1 MSSARE
7 LLQKHWGWSDFRPG
21 QKEAIDASISGKNT
35 LVVLPTGG
43 GKSLCFQLTT
53 MMQDGICVVV
63 SPLVALMIDQVSA
76 LKSKNIRAM
85 SIHGSMNENEL
96 VEALD
101 QCAFGNIKLLYLS
114 PERLRNPIVC
124 ERLKTLPI
132 SLLAIDEAHCIS
144 QWGHDFRPAYQQIAQ
159 FHSIINKPPVMAL
172 TATATEK
179 VKTDIISSLQLEDTQ
194 LIQTSFFRPNLS
206 YQVIHTENKLGTI
219 QSMLKNSS
227 GNTILYL
234 RTRGHCETLVKQL
247 RMEGIRARYFH
258 GGSSNKSELI
268 EDWQSGR
275 EPIMVATSAFGMG
288 IDQANVRQ
296 VIHAALPESIESY
309 YQEAGRAGRDEQ
321 PAKATIVTSTK
332 DMGVVSSQ
340 FINSFP
346 SSDLIRQV
354 YAKLCAYFQIAYG
367 EIPLEPLDMS
377 FERFIDT
384 YNFPSKK
391 TYKVFQLFDRIGCIR
406 WSNIVV
412 ERFQLQILYKGKE
425 LSNLIRKDSPL
436 STILNILVRLYP
448 NITETAQ
455 SVDGKQLSKRTGIAL
470 DQLKVHFADLEKNG
484 YASISSLNCDTRL
497 FFLEPREDEHILTRA
512 ITHLDQSLKTRKVQ
526 LKAVQDYVENN
537 KQCKQALLLDYF
549 GETGKTACEHCS
561 TCQDAPN
568 PPKLQSS
575 IMTILQKHPS
585 SAKNLSKLLGIE
597 EKTIIA
603 SLMEMLNEERI
614 LQKDLLFYI
623 NK

>member
-7 LLQKHWGWSDFRPG
+7 LLQKHWGWFDFRPG

-247 RMEGIRARYFH
+247 RMEGVRARYFH

-321 PAKATIVTSTK
+321 AAKATIVTSAR
-332 DMGVVSSQ
+332 DMQVVRSQ
-340 FINSFP
+340 FMDSFP
-346 SSDLIRQV
+346 SAELVRQV
-354 YAKLCAYFQIAYG
+354 YTKLCAYFQIAYG
-367 EIPLEPLDMS
+367 EIPQEPLDIS
-377 FERFIDT
+377 FKSFVDT
-384 YNFPSKK
+384 YKFPSKK
-391 TYKVFQLFDRIGCIR
+391 TYEVFRLFDRIGCIR
-406 WSNIVV
+406 WSNLVV
-412 ERFQLQILYKGKE
+412 ERFRIQVLYKGKE
-425 LSNLIRKDSPL
+425 LRNLIRKDSSL

-448 NITETAQ
+448 NITEAAQ
-455 SVDGKQLSKRTGIAL
+455 SVDGSQMSKRTGIGL
-470 DQLKVHFADLEKNG
+470 DQLKVHFTALEKNG
-484 YASISSLNCDTRL
+484 YATISSWNCDTRL

-512 ITHLDQSLKTRKVQ
+512 VKHLNESLETRKLQ
-526 LKAVQDYVENN
+526 LKAVQDYVKND
-537 KQCKQALLLDYF
+537 KACKQALLLDYF
-549 GETGKTACEHCS
+549 GEISNVACGHCS
-561 TCQDAPN
+561 SCQSSPN
-568 PPKLQSS
+568 PAKLQSS
-575 IMTILQKHPS
+575 IMAVLKKQPA
-585 SAKNLSKLLGIE
+585 SAKNLSKLLVTE

-603 SLMEMLNEERI
+603 SLMEMLNEEQI
-614 LQKDLLFYI
+614 LQKEHLFYI

>member
-1 MSSARE
+1 MSSAWE

-21 QKEAIDASISGKNT
+21 QKEVIDASLSGKNT

-43 GKSLCFQLTT
+43 GKSLCFQLTALL
-53 MMQDGICVVV
+53 QDGICVIV

-85 SIHGSMNENEL
+85 SIHGSMGENEL

-101 QCAFGNIKLLYLS
+101 QCAFGNIKHLYLS
-114 PERLRNPIVC
+114 PERLCNPIVC
-124 ERLKTLPI
+124 ERLKNLPI
-132 SLLAIDEAHCIS
+132 SLLAVDEAHCIS
-144 QWGHDFRPAYQQIAQ
+144 QWGHDFRPAYRQIAQ
-159 FHSIINKPPVMAL
+159 FHRIINKPPVMAL
-172 TATATEK
+172 TATATPK
-179 VKTDIISSLQLEDTQ
+179 VKADIIASLQLEDTQ
-194 LIQTSFFRPNLS
+194 VIQTSFFRPNLS
-206 YQVIHTENKLGTI
+206 YHVIHTENKLDAI
-219 QSMLKNSS
+219 QSMFKNSS

-234 RTRGHCETLVKQL
+234 RNRKHCENLVEQL

-258 GGSSNKSELI
+258 GGSSNKTELI

-309 YQEAGRAGRDEQ
+309 FQEAGRAGRDNK
-321 PAKATIVTSTK
+321 PAKATIVTSAR
-332 DMGVVSSQ
+332 DMQVVSSQ
-340 FINSFP
+340 FLDSFP
-346 SSDLIRQV
+346 SADLVRQV

-367 EIPLEPLDMS
+367 ENPLEPLDMS
-377 FERFIDT
+377 FEKFVDT

-391 TYKVFQLFDRIGCIR
+391 TYEVFRLFDRIGCIR
-406 WSNIVV
+406 WSNLVV
-412 ERFQLQILYKGKE
+412 ERFRLQVLYKGKD
-425 LSNLIRKDSPL
+425 LRNLIRKDSPL

-455 SVDGKQLSKRTGIAL
+455 SVDGSQLSKRTGIGL
-470 DQLKVHFADLEKNG
+470 DQLKVHFAALEKNG
-484 YASISSLNCDTRL
+484 YAAISSWNCDTRL

-526 LKAVQDYVENN
+526 LKAVQDYVEND

-549 GETGKTACEHCS
+549 GETRKTACEHCS
-561 TCQDAPN
+561 TCQSTPN
-568 PPKLQSS
+568 PAQLQSS
-575 IMTILQKHPS
+575 IMAILQKQPS
-585 SAKNLSKLLGIE
+585 SAKNLSKLLVTE

-603 SLMEMLNEERI
+603 SLMEMLNEERV

-623 NK
+623 NE

>member
-1 MSSARE
+1 MSSAWE

-21 QKEAIDASISGKNT
+21 QKEAIDASLSGKNT

-43 GKSLCFQLTT
+43 GKSLCFQLTALL
-53 MMQDGICVVV
+53 QDGICVIV

-85 SIHGSMNENEL
+85 SIHGSMGENKL

-132 SLLAIDEAHCIS
+132 SLLAVDEAHCIS
-144 QWGHDFRPAYQQIAQ
+144 QWGHDFRPAYRQIAQ

-172 TATATEK
+172 TATATPK
-179 VKTDIISSLQLEDTQ
+179 VKADIIASLQLEDTQ

-206 YQVIHTENKLGTI
+206 YQVIHTENKFDAI
-219 QSMLKNSS
+219 QSILKNSS

-234 RTRGHCETLVKQL
+234 RTRKHCETLVEQL
-247 RMEGIRARYFH
+247 QMEGIHARYFH
-258 GGSSNKSELI
+258 GGSSNKTELI

-309 YQEAGRAGRDEQ
+309 FQEAGRAGRDNK
-321 PAKATIVTSTK
+321 PAKATIVTSAR
-332 DMGVVSSQ
+332 DMQVVSSQ
-340 FINSFP
+340 FMDSFP
-346 SSDLIRQV
+346 RADLIRQV

-367 EIPLEPLDMS
+367 ETPLEPLDMS
-377 FERFIDT
+377 FKNFVDT

-391 TYKVFQLFDRIGCIR
+391 TYEIFRLFDRIGCIR
-406 WSNIVV
+406 WSNLVV
-412 ERFQLQILYKGKE
+412 ERFRLQVLYKGKE
-425 LSNLIRKDSPL
+425 LRNLIRKDSPL

-448 NITETAQ
+448 NITEAAQ
-455 SVDGKQLSKRTGIAL
+455 SVDGNQLSKRTGLGL
-470 DQLKVHFADLEKNG
+470 DQLKVHFTALEKNG
-484 YASISSLNCDTRL
+484 YAAISSWNCDTRL

-512 ITHLDQSLKTRKVQ
+512 ITHLDQRLETRKIQ
-526 LKAVQDYVENN
+526 LKAVQDYVEND

-549 GETGKTACEHCS
+549 GETSKTACEHCS

-568 PPKLQSS
+568 QPQLQSS
-575 IMTILQKHPS
+575 IMTILKKRPS
-585 SAKNLSKLLGIE
+585 SAKSLSKLLVIE

-623 NK
+623 NE

>member
-7 LLQKHWGWSDFRPG
+7 LLQKHWGWSDFRQG
-21 QKEAIDASISGKNT
+21 QEEAIDASLSGKNT

-43 GKSLCFQLTT
+43 GKSLCFQLTALL
-53 MMQDGICVVV
+53 QDGICVVV

-85 SIHGSMNENEL
+85 SIHGSMSENEL

-114 PERLRNPIVC
+114 PERLRNPIVT

-132 SLLAIDEAHCIS
+132 SLLAVDEAHCIS
-144 QWGHDFRPAYQQIAQ
+144 QWGHDFRPAYRQIAQ
-159 FHSIINKPPVMAL
+159 FHNIINKPPVMAL
-172 TATATEK
+172 TATATPR
-179 VKTDIISSLQLEDTQ
+179 VKADIIASLQLEDTQ

-219 QSMLKNSS
+219 QSILKSSS
-227 GNTILYL
+227 GNTIVYL
-234 RTRGHCETLVKQL
+234 RTRKHCEALVEQL
-247 RMEGIRARYFH
+247 RMEGIRAQYFH

-268 EDWQSGR
+268 EQWQSGR

-321 PAKATIVTSTK
+321 PAKATIVTSAR
-332 DMGVVSSQ
+332 DMQVVSSQ
-340 FINSFP
+340 FMDNFP
-346 SSDLIRQV
+346 RADLVRQV
-354 YAKLCAYFQIAYG
+354 YTKLCAYFQIAYG
-367 EIPLEPLDMS
+367 ELPQEPLDMS
-377 FERFIDT
+377 FESFVDT

-391 TYKVFQLFDRIGCIR
+391 TYEVFRLFDRIGCIR
-406 WSNIVV
+406 WSNLVV
-412 ERFQLQILYKGKE
+412 ERFRMQVLYKGKE
-425 LSNLIRKDSPL
+425 LSNLIRKNSPL

-448 NITETAQ
+448 NITEAAQ
-455 SVDGKQLSKRTGIAL
+455 SVDGNQLSKRTGIGL
-470 DQLKVHFADLEKNG
+470 DQLKVYFATLEKNG
-484 YASISSLNCDTRL
+484 YAAISSWNCDTRL

-512 ITHLDQSLKTRKVQ
+512 IKHLKQSLETRKVQ
-526 LKAVQDYVENN
+526 LKAVQDYVEND
-537 KQCKQALLLDYF
+537 KHCKQAMLLDYF
-549 GETGKTACEHCS
+549 GETKKAECGHCS
-561 TCQDAPN
+561 TCQATPN
-568 PPKLQSS
+568 PAQLQSS
-575 IMTILQKHPS
+575 ILTVLQKHPS
-585 SAKNLSKLLGIE
+585 SVENLSKLLVIE

-603 SLMEMLNEERI
+603 SLMKMLNEERI
-614 LQKDLLFYI
+614 LQKDHLFHI

>member
-7 LLQKHWGWSDFRPG
+7 LLQKHWGWSDFRTG

-35 LVVLPTGG
+35 LVILPTGG
-43 GKSLCFQLTT
+43 GKSLCFQLTALL
-53 MMQDGICVVV
+53 QDGICVVV

-85 SIHGSMNENEL
+85 SIHGSMGENQL

-124 ERLKTLPI
+124 ERLKTLHI

-144 QWGHDFRPAYQQIAQ
+144 QWGHDFRPAYRQIAP
-159 FHSIINKPPVMAL
+159 FHSIINEPPVMAL
-172 TATATEK
+172 TATATPK
-179 VKTDIISSLQLEDTQ
+179 VKADIIASLKLEDTL

-258 GGSSNKSELI
+258 GGSSNKAKLI
-268 EDWQSGR
+268 EDWQNGR

-321 PAKATIVTSTK
+321 PAKAIIVTSAR
-332 DMGVVSSQ
+332 DMQVVKNQ
-340 FINSFP
+340 FMDSFP
-346 SSDLIRQV
+346 PADLVRQV
-354 YAKLCAYFQIAYG
+354 YTKLCAYFQIAYG
-367 EIPLEPLDMS
+367 ELPLEPLDMS
-377 FERFIDT
+377 FKNFVDT

-391 TYKVFQLFDRIGCIR
+391 TYEVFRLFDRIGCVR
-406 WSNIVV
+406 WSNLVV
-412 ERFQLQILYKGKE
+412 EQFRMQILYKGKE
-425 LSNLIRKDSPL
+425 LHNLIRKDSPL
-436 STILNILVRLYP
+436 STILNILLRLYP
-448 NITETAQ
+448 NITEAAQ
-455 SVDGKQLSKRTGIAL
+455 SVDGNQLSKRTGIGL
-470 DQLKVHFADLEKNG
+470 DQLKVHFAALEKNG
-484 YASISSLNCDTRL
+484 YASISSWNCDTRL
-497 FFLEPREDEHILTRA
+497 FFLEPREDQHILTRA
-512 ITHLDQSLKTRKVQ
+512 IKHLDQSLETRKEQ
-526 LKAVQDYVENN
+526 LKAVQDYIEND

-549 GETGKTACEHCS
+549 GETSKTTCEHCS
-561 TCQDAPN
+561 TCQSTPN
-568 PPKLQSS
+568 PAQLQSS
-575 IMTILQKHPS
+575 IITILQKQPAS
-585 SAKNLSKLLGIE
+585 VENLSKLLVIE

-603 SLMEMLNEERI
+603 SLMDMLNEERI
-614 LQKDLLFYI
+614 LQKDQLFYI
-623 NK
+623 N

>member
-1 MSSARE
+1 MSRARE
-7 LLQKHWGWSDFRPG
+7 ILQKHWGWSDFRPG
-21 QKEAIDASISGKNT
+21 QKEAIDASLSGKNT

-43 GKSLCFQLTT
+43 GKSLCFQLTALL
-53 MMQDGICVVV
+53 QDGICIVI

-85 SIHGSMNENEL
+85 SIHGSMDENEL

-114 PERLRNPIVC
+114 AERLRNPIVC

-132 SLLAIDEAHCIS
+132 CLLAVDEAHCIS
-144 QWGHDFRPAYQQIAQ
+144 QWGHDFRPAYRQIAQ
-159 FHSIINKPPVMAL
+159 FHRIINKPIVMAL
-172 TATATEK
+172 TATATPK
-179 VKTDIISSLQLEDTQ
+179 VKDDIIASLQLEESQ

-206 YQVIHTENKLGTI
+206 YQVIHTENKLVTI

-234 RTRGHCETLVKQL
+234 RTRRHCETLVEQL
-247 RMEGIRARYFH
+247 RMEGVRARYFH
-258 GGSSNKSELI
+258 GGSSNKTELI
-268 EDWQSGR
+268 DDWKDGI
-275 EPIMVATSAFGMG
+275 EPIMVATTAFGMG

-346 SSDLIRQV
+346 STDLIRQV

-406 WSNIVV
+406 WSNLVV

-497 FFLEPREDEHILTRA
+497 FFLEPREDEHILIRA
-512 ITHLDQSLKTRKVQ
+512 IKHLDQSLEIRKVQ
-526 LKAVQDYVENN
+526 LKAVQDYVEND
-537 KQCKQALLLDYF
+537 KQCKQVLLLDYF
-549 GETGKTACEHCS
+549 GETNTTACKHCS
-561 TCQDAPN
+561 NCQSAPN
-568 PPKLQSS
+568 P
-575 IMTILQKHPS
+575 
-585 SAKNLSKLLGIE
+585 ALL
-597 EKTIIA
+597 
-603 SLMEMLNEERI
+603 
-614 LQKDLLFYI
+614 
-623 NK
+623 

>member
-7 LLQKHWGWSDFRPG
+7 LLQKHWGWPDFRSG
-21 QKEAIDASISGKNT
+21 QKEAIDASLSGKNT

-43 GKSLCFQLTT
+43 GKSLCFQLTALL
-53 MMQDGICVVV
+53 QDGICVVV

-76 LKSKNIRAM
+76 LKSKNVRAM
-85 SIHGSMNENEL
+85 SIHGSMGENEL

-132 SLLAIDEAHCIS
+132 SLLAVDEAHCIS
-144 QWGHDFRPAYQQIAQ
+144 QWGHDFRPAYRQIAQ
-159 FHSIINKPPVMAL
+159 FHSIVNKPPVMAL
-172 TATATEK
+172 TATATPK
-179 VKTDIISSLQLEDTQ
+179 VKADIIASLQLEDTQ

-234 RTRGHCETLVKQL
+234 RTRGHCETLVEQL

-258 GGSSNKSELI
+258 GGSSNKTELI

-321 PAKATIVTSTK
+321 PAKATIVTSAR
-332 DMGVVSSQ
+332 DMQVVSSQ
-340 FINSFP
+340 FMNSFP
-346 SSDLIRQV
+346 RADLVRQV

-377 FERFIDT
+377 FEGFVDT

-391 TYKVFQLFDRIGCIR
+391 TYEVFRLFDRIGCIR
-406 WSNIVV
+406 WSNLVV
-412 ERFQLQILYKGKE
+412 ERFRMQVLYKGKE
-425 LSNLIRKDSPL
+425 LRNLIRKDSSL

-448 NITETAQ
+448 NITESAQ
-455 SVDGKQLSKRTGIAL
+455 SVDGNQLSKRTGIGL
-470 DQLKVHFADLEKNG
+470 DQLKVHFAALEKNG
-484 YASISSLNCDTRL
+484 YAAISSWNCDTRL
-497 FFLEPREDEHILTRA
+497 FFLEPREDEYILTRA
-512 ITHLDQSLKTRKVQ
+512 IKQLDQSFETRKAQ
-526 LKAVQDYVENN
+526 LKAVQDYVEND
-537 KQCKQALLLDYF
+537 KQCRQALLLDYF
-549 GETGKTACEHCS
+549 GETSKTACEHCS
-561 TCQDAPN
+561 TCYSAPN
-568 PPKLQSS
+568 PARFQSS
-575 IMTILQKHPS
+575 IMAILQKQPAS
-585 SAKNLSKLLGIE
+585 VENLSKLLVIE

-614 LQKDLLFYI
+614 LQKDHLFYI
-623 NK
+623 NE

>member
-21 QKEAIDASISGKNT
+21 QKEVIDASLSGKNT

-43 GKSLCFQLTT
+43 GKSLCFQLTALL
-53 MMQDGICVVV
+53 QDGICVVV

-85 SIHGSMNENEL
+85 SIHGPMGENDL

-132 SLLAIDEAHCIS
+132 SLLAVDEAHCIS
-144 QWGHDFRPAYQQIAQ
+144 QWGHDFRPAYRQIAQ
-159 FHSIINKPPVMAL
+159 FHNIINKPPVMAL
-172 TATATEK
+172 TATATPK
-179 VKTDIISSLQLEDTQ
+179 VKADIIASLELEDTQ

-206 YQVIHTENKLGTI
+206 YLVIRTENKLGTI
-219 QSMLKNSS
+219 RSILKNSS

-234 RTRGHCETLVKQL
+234 RTRRHCETLVEQL
-247 RMEGIRARYFH
+247 RMEGIRARSFH
-258 GGSSNKSELI
+258 GGSSNKTELI

-321 PAKATIVTSTK
+321 PAKATIVTSAR
-332 DMGVVSSQ
+332 DMQVVSSQ
-340 FINSFP
+340 FMDSFP
-346 SSDLIRQV
+346 RADLVRQV

-367 EIPLEPLDMS
+367 ETPLEPLDMS
-377 FERFIDT
+377 FESFVDT

-391 TYKVFQLFDRIGCIR
+391 TYEVFRLFDRIGCIR
-406 WSNIVV
+406 WSNLVV
-412 ERFQLQILYKGKE
+412 ERFRLQVLYKGKD
-425 LSNLIRKDSPL
+425 LRNLIRKDSPL

-455 SVDGKQLSKRTGIAL
+455 SVDGSQLSRRTGIGL
-470 DQLKVHFADLEKNG
+470 DQLKVHFAALEKNG
-484 YASISSLNCDTRL
+484 YAAISSWNCDTRL

-512 ITHLDQSLKTRKVQ
+512 ITHLDQSLETRKVQ
-526 LKAVQDYVENN
+526 LKAVQDYVEND
-537 KQCKQALLLDYF
+537 KQCKHALLLDYF

-561 TCQDAPN
+561 TCQSTPN
-568 PPKLQSS
+568 AAQLQSS
-575 IMTILQKHPS
+575 IMAILQKKPA
-585 SAKNLSKLLGIE
+585 SAKNLSKLLVTD

-614 LQKDLLFYI
+614 FQKDLLFYI

>member
-1 MSSARE
+1 MSNSRE
-7 LLQKHWGWSDFRPG
+7 LLQKYWGWSDFRPG
-21 QKEAIDASISGKNT
+21 QKEAIKASLSGKNT

-43 GKSLCFQLTT
+43 GKSLCFQLTALL
-53 MMQDGICVVV
+53 QDGICIVV

-85 SIHGSMNENEL
+85 SIHGSMSENEL

-144 QWGHDFRPAYQQIAQ
+144 QWGHDFRPAYRQIAQ
-159 FHSIINKPPVMAL
+159 FHNILNKPAVMAL
-172 TATATEK
+172 TATATQK
-179 VKTDIISSLQLEDTQ
+179 VKADIIASLQLEDTQ

-206 YQVIHTENKLGTI
+206 YQVIHTENKLGAI

-234 RTRGHCETLVKQL
+234 RTRRHCEMLVEQL
-247 RMEGIRARYFH
+247 RMEGIHARYFH
-258 GGSSNKSELI
+258 GGSSNKTELI

-275 EPIMVATSAFGMG
+275 VPIMVATSAFGMG

-321 PAKATIVTSTK
+321 PAKASIVTSAR
-332 DMGVVSSQ
+332 DMHVVSNQ
-340 FINSFP
+340 FMDSFP
-346 SSDLIRQV
+346 RADLVRQV

-377 FERFIDT
+377 FESFIET

-391 TYKVFQLFDRIGCIR
+391 TYEVFRLLDRIGCIR
-406 WSNIVV
+406 WSNLVV
-412 ERFQLQILYKGKE
+412 ERFRIQVLYKGKE
-425 LSNLIRKDSPL
+425 LRNLIRKDSPL
-436 STILNILVRLYP
+436 STILNIFVRLYP

-455 SVDGKQLSKRTGIAL
+455 SVDGSQLSKRTGIGL
-470 DQLKVHFADLEKNG
+470 DQLKVHFRALEKNG
-484 YASISSLNCDTRL
+484 YAAISSWNCDTRL

-512 ITHLDQSLKTRKVQ
+512 IKHLDHILETRKVQ
-526 LKAVQDYVENN
+526 LKAVQDYVEND

-549 GETGKTACEHCS
+549 GETNKTTCEHCS
-561 TCQDAPN
+561 TCQSAQN
-568 PPKLQSS
+568 PRQLQSA
-575 IMTILQKHPS
+575 IMAILQKQPS
-585 SAKNLSKLLGIE
+585 SAKNLSKLLVIE
-597 EKTIIA
+597 EKTIIV

-614 LQKDLLFYI
+614 FQKDHLFYI
-623 NK
+623 NE

>member
-21 QKEAIDASISGKNT
+21 QKEVIDASLSGKNT

-43 GKSLCFQLTT
+43 GKSLCFQLTALL
-53 MMQDGICVVV
+53 QDGICVIV

-85 SIHGSMNENEL
+85 SIHGSMSENEL

-114 PERLRNPIVC
+114 PERLRNPIVY
-124 ERLKTLPI
+124 ERLKTLTI
-132 SLLAIDEAHCIS
+132 SLLVVDEAHCIS
-144 QWGHDFRPAYQQIAQ
+144 EWGHDFRPAYRQIAQ

-172 TATATEK
+172 TATATPK
-179 VKTDIISSLQLEDTQ
+179 VKRDIIASLQLEDTQ

-206 YQVIHTENKLGTI
+206 YQVIHTENKIDTI

-234 RTRGHCETLVKQL
+234 RTRKHCETLVEQL
-247 RMEGIRARYFH
+247 RIRGIHARYFH
-258 GGSSNKSELI
+258 GGSSNKTELI
-268 EDWQSGR
+268 ENWQSGR

-309 YQEAGRAGRDEQ
+309 FQEAGRAGRDER
-321 PAKATIVTSTK
+321 PAKATIVTSAQ
-332 DMGVVSSQ
+332 DMQVVSSQ
-340 FINSFP
+340 FMNSFP
-346 SSDLIRQV
+346 RADLVRQV

-367 EIPLEPLDMS
+367 ETPLEPLDMS
-377 FERFIDT
+377 FKNFVDT

-391 TYKVFQLFDRIGCIR
+391 TYEVFRLFDRIGFIR
-406 WSNIVV
+406 WSNLVV
-412 ERFQLQILYKGKE
+412 KRFRLQLLYKGKD
-425 LSNLIRKDSPL
+425 LRNLIRKDSPL

-448 NITETAQ
+448 NITEAAQ
-455 SVDGKQLSKRTGIAL
+455 SVDGNQLSKRTGIGL
-470 DQLKVHFADLEKNG
+470 DQLKVHFAALEKNG
-484 YASISSLNCDTRL
+484 YAAISSWNCDTRL

-526 LKAVQDYVENN
+526 LKAVQDYVEND
-537 KQCKQALLLDYF
+537 KHCKQALLLDYF
-549 GETGKTACEHCS
+549 GETGKTTCEHCS
-561 TCQDAPN
+561 TCQSTPN
-568 PPKLQSS
+568 PAQLESS
-575 IMTILQKHPS
+575 IMAILQKQPT
-585 SAKNLSKLLGIE
+585 SAKNLSKLLVTE

-603 SLMEMLNEERI
+603 SLIKMLNEERV

-623 NK
+623 NE

>member
-7 LLQKHWGWSDFRPG
+7 LLQKHWGWPDFRPG
-21 QKEAIDASISGKNT
+21 QKEVVSASLSGKNT

-43 GKSLCFQLTT
+43 GKSLCFQLTALL
-53 MMQDGICVVV
+53 QDGICVVV

-85 SIHGSMNENEL
+85 SIHGSMGENEL

-132 SLLAIDEAHCIS
+132 SLLAVDEAHCIS
-144 QWGHDFRPAYQQIAQ
+144 QWGHDFRPYYRQIAQ

-172 TATATEK
+172 TATATQR
-179 VKTDIISSLQLEDTQ
+179 VKADIIASLELEDTQ
-194 LIQTSFFRPNLS
+194 HIQTSFFRSNLS

-219 QSMLKNSS
+219 RSMLKNSS

-234 RTRGHCETLVKQL
+234 RTRKHCETLVEQL
-247 RMEGIRARYFH
+247 RMEGIHARYFH
-258 GGSSNKSELI
+258 GGSSNKTELI
-268 EDWQSGR
+268 EDWKSGR

-309 YQEAGRAGRDEQ
+309 YQEAGRAGRDER
-321 PAKATIVTSTK
+321 PAKATIVTSAR
-332 DMGVVSSQ
+332 DMQVVSRQ
-340 FINSFP
+340 FMDSFP
-346 SSDLIRQV
+346 HADLVRQV

-367 EIPLEPLDMS
+367 ETPLEPLDMS
-377 FERFIDT
+377 FESFVDT

-391 TYKVFQLFDRIGCIR
+391 TYEVFRLFDRIGCIR
-406 WSNIVV
+406 WSNLVV
-412 ERFQLQILYKGKE
+412 KRFRLQVLYKGKE
-425 LSNLIRKDSPL
+425 LRNLIRKDSPH

-448 NITETAQ
+448 NITEAAQ
-455 SVDGKQLSKRTGIAL
+455 SVDGNQLSKRTGIGL
-470 DQLKVHFADLEKNG
+470 DQLKVHFAALKKNG
-484 YASISSLNCDTRL
+484 YAAISSWNCDTRL

-512 ITHLDQSLKTRKVQ
+512 ITHLDQSLETRKVQ
-526 LKAVQDYVENN
+526 LKAVQDYVEND

-549 GETGKTACEHCS
+549 GETSKTACEHCS
-561 TCQDAPN
+561 TCQSAPN
-568 PPKLQSS
+568 PPQLMSS
-575 IMTILQKHPS
+575 IMAILQKQPS
-585 SAKNLSKLLGIE
+585 SAKNLSKLLVTE

-614 LQKDLLFYI
+614 LQKDFLFYI
-623 NK
+623 NE

>member
-1 MSSARE
+1 MRRARE
-7 LLQKHWGWSDFRPG
+7 LLRKHWGLSDFRPG
-21 QKEAIDASISGKNT
+21 QKEVIDASLSGKNT

-43 GKSLCFQLTT
+43 GKSLCFQLTALL
-53 MMQDGICVVV
+53 QHGICVIV

-85 SIHGSMNENEL
+85 SIHGSMSENEL

-114 PERLRNPIVC
+114 PERLRNPIVY
-124 ERLKTLPI
+124 ERLKTLTI
-132 SLLAIDEAHCIS
+132 SLLVVDEAHCIS
-144 QWGHDFRPAYQQIAQ
+144 QWGHDFRPAYRQIAQ

-172 TATATEK
+172 TATATPK
-179 VKTDIISSLQLEDTQ
+179 VKRDIIASLQLEDTQ

-206 YQVIHTENKLGTI
+206 YQVIHTENKIDTI

-234 RTRGHCETLVKQL
+234 RTRKHCETLVEQL
-247 RMEGIRARYFH
+247 RIGGIHARYFH
-258 GGSSNKSELI
+258 GGSSNKTELI
-268 EDWQSGR
+268 ENWQSGR

-309 YQEAGRAGRDEQ
+309 FQEAGRAGRDER
-321 PAKATIVTSTK
+321 PAKATIVTSAQ
-332 DMGVVSSQ
+332 DMQVVSSQ
-340 FINSFP
+340 FMNSFP
-346 SSDLIRQV
+346 RADLVRQV

-367 EIPLEPLDMS
+367 ETPLEPLDMS
-377 FERFIDT
+377 FKNFVDT

-391 TYKVFQLFDRIGCIR
+391 TYEVFRLFDRIGCIR
-406 WSNIVV
+406 RSNLVV
-412 ERFQLQILYKGKE
+412 ERFRLQVLYKGKE
-425 LSNLIRKDSPL
+425 LRNLIRKDSPL

-448 NITETAQ
+448 NITEAAQ
-455 SVDGKQLSKRTGIAL
+455 SVDGNQLSKRTGIGL
-470 DQLKVHFADLEKNG
+470 DQLKVHFTALEKNG
-484 YASISSLNCDTRL
+484 YAAISSWNCDTRL

-512 ITHLDQSLKTRKVQ
+512 ITHLDQSLETRKVQ
-526 LKAVQDYVENN
+526 LKAVQDYVEND

-549 GETGKTACEHCS
+549 GETSKTACEHCS
-561 TCQDAPN
+561 TCQNTPN

-575 IMTILQKHPS
+575 IMAILKKHPC
-585 SAKNLSKLLGIE
+585 SAKNLSKLLVTE

-603 SLMEMLNEERI
+603 SLIEMLKEERI

-623 NK
+623 NE

>member
-1 MSSARE
+1 MSSARK
-7 LLQKHWGWSDFRPG
+7 LLKKHWGWSDFRPG
-21 QKEAIDASISGKNT
+21 QKEVIDASLSGKNT

-43 GKSLCFQLTT
+43 GKSLCFQLTALL
-53 MMQDGICVVV
+53 QDGICVVV

-85 SIHGSMNENEL
+85 SIHGSMGENDL

-132 SLLAIDEAHCIS
+132 SLLAVDEAHCIS
-144 QWGHDFRPAYQQIAQ
+144 QWGHDFRPAYRQIAQ
-159 FHSIINKPPVMAL
+159 FHNIINKPPVMAL
-172 TATATEK
+172 TATATQR
-179 VKTDIISSLQLEDTQ
+179 VKADIIASLELEDTQ

-206 YQVIHTENKLGTI
+206 YQVIRTENKLGTI
-219 QSMLKNSS
+219 RSMLKKSS

-234 RTRGHCETLVKQL
+234 RTRKHCETLVEQL
-247 RMEGIRARYFH
+247 RMEGIHARYFH
-258 GGSSNKSELI
+258 GGSSNKTELI

-321 PAKATIVTSTK
+321 PAKATIVTSAR
-332 DMGVVSSQ
+332 DMQVVSSQ
-340 FINSFP
+340 FMDSFP
-346 SSDLIRQV
+346 RADLVRQV

-367 EIPLEPLDMS
+367 ETPLEPLDMS
-377 FERFIDT
+377 FESFVDT

-391 TYKVFQLFDRIGCIR
+391 TYEVFRLFDRIGCIR
-406 WSNIVV
+406 WSNLVV
-412 ERFQLQILYKGKE
+412 ERFRLQVLYKGKD
-425 LSNLIRKDSPL
+425 LRNLIRKDSPL

-455 SVDGKQLSKRTGIAL
+455 SVDGSQLSKRTGIGL
-470 DQLKVHFADLEKNG
+470 DQLKVHFAALEKNG
-484 YASISSLNCDTRL
+484 YAAISSWNCDTRL

-512 ITHLDQSLKTRKVQ
+512 ITHLDQSLETRKVQ
-526 LKAVQDYVENN
+526 LKAVQDYVEND

-561 TCQDAPN
+561 TCQPTPN
-568 PPKLQSS
+568 PAQLQSS
-575 IMTILQKHPS
+575 IMAILQKQPS
-585 SAKNLSKLLGIE
+585 SAKNLSKLLVTE

-603 SLMEMLNEERI
+603 SLMEMLNEERV

-623 NK
+623 NE

>member
-1 MSSARE
+1 MSSSRE
-7 LLQKHWGWSDFRPG
+7 LLQKYWGWPDFRPG
-21 QKEAIDASISGKNT
+21 QKEAIEASLSGKNT

-43 GKSLCFQLTT
+43 GKSLCFQLTALL
-53 MMQDGICVVV
+53 QDGICIVV

-85 SIHGSMNENEL
+85 SIHGSMSENEL

-144 QWGHDFRPAYQQIAQ
+144 QWGHDFRPAYRQIAQ
-159 FHSIINKPPVMAL
+159 FHNILNKPAVMAL
-172 TATATEK
+172 TATATQK
-179 VKTDIISSLQLEDTQ
+179 VKADIIASLQLEDTQ

-206 YQVIHTENKLGTI
+206 YQVIHTENKLGAI

-234 RTRGHCETLVKQL
+234 RTRRHCEMLVEQL
-247 RMEGIRARYFH
+247 RMEGIHARYFH
-258 GGSSNKSELI
+258 GGSSNKTELI

-275 EPIMVATSAFGMG
+275 VPIMVATSAFGMG

-321 PAKATIVTSTK
+321 PAKASIVTSAR
-332 DMGVVSSQ
+332 DMHVVSNQ
-340 FINSFP
+340 FMDSFP
-346 SSDLIRQV
+346 RADLVRQV

-377 FERFIDT
+377 FESFIET

-391 TYKVFQLFDRIGCIR
+391 TYEVFRLLDRIGCIR
-406 WSNIVV
+406 WSNLVV
-412 ERFQLQILYKGKE
+412 ERFRIQVLYKGKE
-425 LSNLIRKDSPL
+425 LRNLIRKDSPL
-436 STILNILVRLYP
+436 STILNIFVRLYP

-455 SVDGKQLSKRTGIAL
+455 SVDGSQLSKRTGIGL
-470 DQLKVHFADLEKNG
+470 DQLKVHFRALEKNG
-484 YASISSLNCDTRL
+484 YAAISSWNCDTRL

-512 ITHLDQSLKTRKVQ
+512 IKHLDHILETRKVQ
-526 LKAVQDYVENN
+526 LKAVQDYVEND

-549 GETGKTACEHCS
+549 GETSKTACEDCS
-561 TCQDAPN
+561 TCQSAPN
-568 PPKLQSS
+568 PAQLQSS
-575 IMTILQKHPS
+575 IMSILQKQPS
-585 SAKNLSKLLGIE
+585 SAKNLSKLLVTE

-603 SLMEMLNEERI
+603 SLMEMLNEERV

-623 NK
+623 NE

>member
-7 LLQKHWGWSDFRPG
+7 LLQKHWGWPDFRPG
-21 QKEAIDASISGKNT
+21 QKEVVDASLSGKNT

-43 GKSLCFQLTT
+43 GKSLCFQLTALL
-53 MMQDGICVVV
+53 QDGICVVI

-85 SIHGSMNENEL
+85 SIHGSMGENEL

-101 QCAFGNIKLLYLS
+101 QCAFGKIKLLYLS

-124 ERLKTLPI
+124 ERLKNLPI
-132 SLLAIDEAHCIS
+132 SLLAVDEAHCIS

-172 TATATEK
+172 TATATQR
-179 VKTDIISSLQLEDTQ
+179 VKADIIASLELEDTQ
-194 LIQTSFFRPNLS
+194 HIQTSFFRSNLS

-219 QSMLKNSS
+219 RSMLKNSS

-234 RTRGHCETLVKQL
+234 RTRKHCETLVEQL
-247 RMEGIRARYFH
+247 QLEGIHARYFH
-258 GGSSNKSELI
+258 GGSSNKTELI

-309 YQEAGRAGRDEQ
+309 YQEAGRAGRDER
-321 PAKATIVTSTK
+321 PAKATIVTSAR
-332 DMGVVSSQ
+332 DMQIISRQ
-340 FINSFP
+340 FMDSFP
-346 SSDLIRQV
+346 RADLVRQV

-367 EIPLEPLDMS
+367 ETPLEPLDMS
-377 FERFIDT
+377 FKSFVDT

-391 TYKVFQLFDRIGCIR
+391 TYEVFRLFDRIGCIR
-406 WSNIVV
+406 WSNLVV
-412 ERFQLQILYKGKE
+412 KRFRLQVLYKGKE
-425 LSNLIRKDSPL
+425 LRNLIRKDSPL

-448 NITETAQ
+448 NITEAAQ
-455 SVDGKQLSKRTGIAL
+455 SVDGNQLSKRTGIGL
-470 DQLKVHFADLEKNG
+470 DQLKVHFSALKKNG
-484 YASISSLNCDTRL
+484 YAAISSWNCDTRL

-512 ITHLDQSLKTRKVQ
+512 ITHLDQSLETRKVQ
-526 LKAVQDYVENN
+526 LKAVQDYVEND
-537 KQCKQALLLDYF
+537 KHCKQALLLDYF
-549 GETGKTACEHCS
+549 GETSKTACKHCS
-561 TCQDAPN
+561 TCQSEPN
-568 PPKLQSS
+568 PPELKSS
-575 IMTILQKHPS
+575 IMAILQKQPS
-585 SAKNLSKLLGIE
+585 SAKNLSKLLVIE

-614 LQKDLLFYI
+614 LQKDFLFYI
-623 NK
+623 NE

>member
-1 MSSARE
+1 MSRARE
-7 LLQKHWGWSDFRPG
+7 ILQKHWGWSDFRPG
-21 QKEAIDASISGKNT
+21 QKEAIDASLSGKNT

-43 GKSLCFQLTT
+43 GKSLCFQLTALL
-53 MMQDGICVVV
+53 QDGICIVI

-85 SIHGSMNENEL
+85 SIHGSMDENEL

-114 PERLRNPIVC
+114 AERLRNPIVC

-132 SLLAIDEAHCIS
+132 CLLAVDEAHCIS
-144 QWGHDFRPAYQQIAQ
+144 QWGHDFRPAYRQIAQ
-159 FHSIINKPPVMAL
+159 FHRIINKPIVMAL
-172 TATATEK
+172 TATATPK
-179 VKTDIISSLQLEDTQ
+179 VKDDIIASLQLEESQ

-206 YQVIHTENKLGTI
+206 YQVIHTENKLVTI

-234 RTRGHCETLVKQL
+234 RTRRHCETLVEQL
-247 RMEGIRARYFH
+247 RMEGVRARYFH
-258 GGSSNKSELI
+258 GGSSNKTELI
-268 EDWQSGR
+268 DDWKDGI
-275 EPIMVATSAFGMG
+275 EPIMVATTAFGMG

-346 SSDLIRQV
+346 STDLIRQV

-406 WSNIVV
+406 WSNLVV

-497 FFLEPREDEHILTRA
+497 FFLEPREDEHILIRA
-512 ITHLDQSLKTRKVQ
+512 IKHLDQSLEIRKVQ
-526 LKAVQDYVENN
+526 LKAVQDYVEND
-537 KQCKQALLLDYF
+537 KQCKQVLLLDYF
-549 GETGKTACEHCS
+549 GETNTTACKHCS
-561 TCQDAPN
+561 NCQSAPN
-568 PPKLQSS
+568 
-575 IMTILQKHPS
+575 
-585 SAKNLSKLLGIE
+585 SALL
-597 EKTIIA
+597 
-603 SLMEMLNEERI
+603 
-614 LQKDLLFYI
+614 
-623 NK
+623 

>member
-1 MSSARE
+1 MSSAWE
-7 LLQKHWGWSDFRPG
+7 LLQKHWGWSDFKPG
-21 QKEAIDASISGKNT
+21 QKEVIDASLSGKNT

-43 GKSLCFQLTT
+43 GKSLCFQLTALL
-53 MMQDGICVVV
+53 QHGICVIV

-85 SIHGSMNENEL
+85 SIHGSMGENDL

-132 SLLAIDEAHCIS
+132 SLLAVDEAHCIS
-144 QWGHDFRPAYQQIAQ
+144 QWGHDFRPAYRQITQ

-172 TATATEK
+172 TATATQR
-179 VKTDIISSLQLEDTQ
+179 VKADIIASLELEDTQ

-206 YQVIHTENKLGTI
+206 YQVIRTENKLGTI
-219 QSMLKNSS
+219 RSMLKNSS

-234 RTRGHCETLVKQL
+234 RTRKHCEILVEQL
-247 RMEGIRARYFH
+247 RMEGIHARYFH
-258 GGSSNKSELI
+258 GGSSNKTELI
-268 EDWQSGR
+268 KDWQNGK

-321 PAKATIVTSTK
+321 PAKATIVTSAR
-332 DMGVVSSQ
+332 DMQVVSSQ
-340 FINSFP
+340 FMDSFP
-346 SSDLIRQV
+346 RADLVRQV

-367 EIPLEPLDMS
+367 ETPLEPLDMS
-377 FERFIDT
+377 FESFVDT

-391 TYKVFQLFDRIGCIR
+391 TYEVFRLFDRIGCIR
-406 WSNIVV
+406 WSNLVV
-412 ERFQLQILYKGKE
+412 ERFRLQVLYKGKD
-425 LSNLIRKDSPL
+425 LRNLIRKDSPL

-455 SVDGKQLSKRTGIAL
+455 SVDGSQLSKRTGIGL
-470 DQLKVHFADLEKNG
+470 DQLKVHFAALEKNG
-484 YASISSLNCDTRL
+484 YAAISSWNCDTRL

-526 LKAVQDYVENN
+526 FKAVQDYVEND

-561 TCQDAPN
+561 TCQSTPN
-568 PPKLQSS
+568 PKQLQSS
-575 IMTILQKHPS
+575 IMAILQKQPS
-585 SAKNLSKLLGIE
+585 SAKNLSKLLVTE

-623 NK
+623 NE

>member
-7 LLQKHWGWSDFRPG
+7 LLQKHWGWSEFRPG
-21 QKEAIDASISGKNT
+21 QKEVIDASLSGKNT

-43 GKSLCFQLTT
+43 GKSLCFQLTALL
-53 MMQDGICVVV
+53 QDGVCVVV

-76 LKSKNIRAM
+76 LNRKNIRAM
-85 SIHGSMNENEL
+85 SIHGSMGENDL

-132 SLLAIDEAHCIS
+132 SLLAVDEAHCIS
-144 QWGHDFRPAYQQIAQ
+144 QWGHDFRPAYREIAQ

-172 TATATEK
+172 TATATRK
-179 VKTDIISSLQLEDTQ
+179 VKADIIASLELEDTQ
-194 LIQTSFFRPNLS
+194 LIQTSFFRSNLS

-219 QSMLKNSS
+219 RSMLKNSS

-234 RTRGHCETLVKQL
+234 RTRKPCETLVEQL
-247 RMEGIRARYFH
+247 RKEGIHARYFH
-258 GGSSNKSELI
+258 GGSSNKTELI

-288 IDQANVRQ
+288 IDQSNVRQ

-309 YQEAGRAGRDEQ
+309 FQEAGRAGRDER
-321 PAKATIVTSTK
+321 PAKATIVTSAR
-332 DMGVVSSQ
+332 DMEVVCSQ
-340 FINSFP
+340 FMQSFP
-346 SSDLIRQV
+346 HPDLVRQV
-354 YAKLCAYFQIAYG
+354 YGKLCAYFQIAYG
-367 EIPLEPLDMS
+367 ETPLEPLDMS
-377 FERFIDT
+377 FKSFVDT

-391 TYKVFQLFDRIGCIR
+391 TYEIFRLFDQIGCIR
-406 WSNIVV
+406 WSNLVV
-412 ERFQLQILYKGKE
+412 ERFRLQVLYKGKE
-425 LSNLIRKDSPL
+425 LRNLIRKDSPL

-448 NITETAQ
+448 NITEAAQ
-455 SVDGKQLSKRTGIAL
+455 SVDGNLLSKRTGVGL
-470 DQLKVHFADLEKNG
+470 DQIKVHFAALEKNG
-484 YASISSLNCDTRL
+484 YAAISSLNCDTRL

-512 ITHLDQSLKTRKVQ
+512 ITYLNQNQETRKVQ
-526 LKAVQDYVENN
+526 LKAVKDYVEND

-549 GETGKTACEHCS
+549 GETSKTSCKYCS
-561 TCQDAPN
+561 TCQSTKN
-568 PPKLQSS
+568 PIQLQLS
-575 IMTILQKHPS
+575 IMAILQKQPS
-585 SAKNLSKLLGIE
+585 SAKNLSKLLVIE

-614 LQKDLLFYI
+614 LQKDFLFYI
-623 NK
+623 NE

>member
-7 LLQKHWGWSDFRPG
+7 HLQKHWGWSDFRPG
-21 QKEAIDASISGKNT
+21 QKEVIDASLSRKNT

-43 GKSLCFQLTT
+43 GKSLCFQLTALL
-53 MMQDGICVVV
+53 QDGICVVV

-85 SIHGSMNENEL
+85 SIHGSMGENDL

-132 SLLAIDEAHCIS
+132 SLLAVDEAHCIS
-144 QWGHDFRPAYQQIAQ
+144 QWGHDFRPAYRQIAQ
-159 FHSIINKPPVMAL
+159 FHNIINKPPVMAL
-172 TATATEK
+172 TATATPK
-179 VKTDIISSLQLEDTQ
+179 VKADIIASLELEDTQ

-206 YQVIHTENKLGTI
+206 YQVIRTENKLGTI
-219 QSMLKNSS
+219 RSMLKNSS

-234 RTRGHCETLVKQL
+234 RTRRHCETLVEQL

-258 GGSSNKSELI
+258 GGSSNKTELI

-321 PAKATIVTSTK
+321 PAKATIVTSAR
-332 DMGVVSSQ
+332 DMQVVSSQ
-340 FINSFP
+340 FMDSFP
-346 SSDLIRQV
+346 RADLVRQV

-367 EIPLEPLDMS
+367 ETPLEPLDMS
-377 FERFIDT
+377 FESFVDT

-391 TYKVFQLFDRIGCIR
+391 TYEVFRLFDRIGCIR
-406 WSNIVV
+406 WSNLVV
-412 ERFQLQILYKGKE
+412 ERFRLQVLYKGKD
-425 LSNLIRKDSPL
+425 LRNLIRKDSPL

-455 SVDGKQLSKRTGIAL
+455 SVDGSQLSKRTGVGL
-470 DQLKVHFADLEKNG
+470 DQLKVHFAALEKNG
-484 YASISSLNCDTRL
+484 YAAISSWNCDTRL
-497 FFLEPREDEHILTRA
+497 FFLEPREDDHILTRA
-512 ITHLDQSLKTRKVQ
+512 ITHLDQSLETRKVQ
-526 LKAVQDYVENN
+526 LKAVQDYVENH
-537 KQCKQALLLDYF
+537 KQCMQALLLDYF

-561 TCQDAPN
+561 TCQSTPN
-568 PPKLQSS
+568 PAQLQSS
-575 IMTILQKHPS
+575 IMAILQKKPA
-585 SAKNLSKLLGIE
+585 SAKNLSKLLVTE

-614 LQKDLLFYI
+614 FQKDLLFYI

>member
-1 MSSARE
+1 MSSSRE
-7 LLQKHWGWSDFRPG
+7 LLQKYWGWSDFRPG
-21 QKEAIDASISGKNT
+21 QKEAIKASLSGKNT

-43 GKSLCFQLTT
+43 GKSLCFQLTALL
-53 MMQDGICVVV
+53 QDGICIVV

-85 SIHGSMNENEL
+85 SIHGSMSENEL

-144 QWGHDFRPAYQQIAQ
+144 QWGHDFRPAYRQIAQ
-159 FHSIINKPPVMAL
+159 FHNILNKPAVMAL
-172 TATATEK
+172 TATATQK
-179 VKTDIISSLQLEDTQ
+179 VKADIIASLQLEDTQ

-206 YQVIHTENKLGTI
+206 YQVIHTENKLGAI

-234 RTRGHCETLVKQL
+234 RTRRHCEMLVEQL
-247 RMEGIRARYFH
+247 RMEGIHARYFH
-258 GGSSNKSELI
+258 GGSSNKTELI

-275 EPIMVATSAFGMG
+275 VPIMVATSAFGMG

-321 PAKATIVTSTK
+321 PAKASIVTSAR
-332 DMGVVSSQ
+332 DMHVVSNQ
-340 FINSFP
+340 FMDSFP
-346 SSDLIRQV
+346 RADLVRQV

-377 FERFIDT
+377 FESFIET

-391 TYKVFQLFDRIGCIR
+391 TYEVFRLLDRIGCIR
-406 WSNIVV
+406 WSNLVV
-412 ERFQLQILYKGKE
+412 ERFRIQVLYKGKE
-425 LSNLIRKDSPL
+425 LRNLIRKDSPL
-436 STILNILVRLYP
+436 STILNIFVRLYP

-455 SVDGKQLSKRTGIAL
+455 SVDGSQLSKRTGIGL
-470 DQLKVHFADLEKNG
+470 DQLKVHFRALEKNG
-484 YASISSLNCDTRL
+484 YAAISSWNCDTRL

-512 ITHLDQSLKTRKVQ
+512 IKHLDHILETRKVQ
-526 LKAVQDYVENN
+526 LKAVQDYVEND

-549 GETGKTACEHCS
+549 GETNKTTCEHCS
-561 TCQDAPN
+561 TCQSAQN
-568 PPKLQSS
+568 PRQLQSA
-575 IMTILQKHPS
+575 IMAILQKQPS
-585 SAKNLSKLLGIE
+585 SAKNLSKLLVIE
-597 EKTIIA
+597 EKTIIV

-614 LQKDLLFYI
+614 FQKDHLFYI
-623 NK
+623 NE

>member
-1 MSSARE
+1 MSSARK
-7 LLQKHWGWSDFRPG
+7 LLQKHWGWSEFRTG
-21 QKEAIDASISGKNT
+21 QEEAIDASLSGKNT
-35 LVVLPTGG
+35 LIVLPTGG
-43 GKSLCFQLTT
+43 GKSLCFQLTALL
-53 MMQDGICVVV
+53 QDGICVVV

-76 LKSKNIRAM
+76 LKSKNIRAI
-85 SIHGSMNENEL
+85 SIHGSMRENEL

-144 QWGHDFRPAYQQIAQ
+144 QWGHDFRPAYRQIAQ
-159 FHSIINKPPVMAL
+159 FHSIINKPTVMAL
-172 TATATEK
+172 TATATQK
-179 VKTDIISSLQLEDTQ
+179 VKADIIASLQLDDTE

-234 RTRGHCETLVKQL
+234 RTRKHCETLVEQL
-247 RMEGIRARYFH
+247 RMEGIRAQYFH
-258 GGSSNKSELI
+258 GGSSNKTELI
-268 EDWQSGR
+268 EKWQSGR

-309 YQEAGRAGRDEQ
+309 YQEAGRAGRDGQ
-321 PAKATIVTSTK
+321 PAKATIVTSAR
-332 DMGVVSSQ
+332 DMQVVSSQ
-340 FINSFP
+340 FMDSFP
-346 SSDLIRQV
+346 SADLVRQV

-367 EIPLEPLDMS
+367 EIPPEPLDMS
-377 FERFIDT
+377 FESFVST

-391 TYKVFQLFDRIGCIR
+391 TYEVFRLFDRIGCIR
-406 WSNIVV
+406 WSNLVV
-412 ERFQLQILYKGKE
+412 ERFRMQVLYKGKE
-425 LSNLIRKDSPL
+425 LRDLIRKNSPL

-448 NITETAQ
+448 NITQAAQ
-455 SVDGKQLSKRTGIAL
+455 LVDGNQLSKRTGIGL
-470 DQLKVHFADLEKNG
+470 DQLKVHFAALEKNG
-484 YASISSLNCDTRL
+484 YAAISSWNCDASL

-512 ITHLDQSLKTRKVQ
+512 IAHLNQSLETRKVQ
-526 LKAVQDYVENN
+526 LKAVQYYVEND
-537 KQCKQALLLDYF
+537 KQCKQALLIDYF
-549 GETGKTACEHCS
+549 GETNNTACGHCS
-561 TCQDAPN
+561 TCQSTPN
-568 PPKLQSS
+568 PAQLQSS
-575 IMTILQKHPS
+575 IMAILKKQPA
-585 SAKNLSKLLGIE
+585 SAKNISKLLVTE

-614 LQKDLLFYI
+614 LQKDQLFYI
-623 NK
+623 N

>member
-1 MSSARE
+1 MSSSRE
-7 LLQKHWGWSDFRPG
+7 LLQKHWGWPDFRSG
-21 QKEAIDASISGKNT
+21 QKEAIDASLSGKNT

-43 GKSLCFQLTT
+43 GKSLCFQLTALL
-53 MMQDGICVVV
+53 QDGICVVV

-76 LKSKNIRAM
+76 LKSKNVRAM
-85 SIHGSMNENEL
+85 SIHGSMGENEL

-132 SLLAIDEAHCIS
+132 SLLAVDEAHCIS
-144 QWGHDFRPAYQQIAQ
+144 QWGHDFRPAYRQIAQ
-159 FHSIINKPPVMAL
+159 FHSIVNKPPVMAL
-172 TATATEK
+172 TATATPK
-179 VKTDIISSLQLEDTQ
+179 VKADIIASLQLEDTQ

-234 RTRGHCETLVKQL
+234 RTRGHCETLVEQL

-258 GGSSNKSELI
+258 GGSSNKTELI

-321 PAKATIVTSTK
+321 PAKATIVTSAR
-332 DMGVVSSQ
+332 DMQVVSSQ
-340 FINSFP
+340 FMNSFP
-346 SSDLIRQV
+346 RADLVRQV

-377 FERFIDT
+377 FEGFVDT

-391 TYKVFQLFDRIGCIR
+391 TYEVFRLFDRIGCIR
-406 WSNIVV
+406 WSNLVV
-412 ERFQLQILYKGKE
+412 ERFRMQVLYKGKE
-425 LSNLIRKDSPL
+425 LRNLIRKDSSL

-448 NITETAQ
+448 NITESAQ
-455 SVDGKQLSKRTGIAL
+455 SVDGNQLSKRTGIGL
-470 DQLKVHFADLEKNG
+470 DQLKVHFAALEKNG
-484 YASISSLNCDTRL
+484 YAAISSWNCDTRL
-497 FFLEPREDEHILTRA
+497 FFLEPREDEYILTRA
-512 ITHLDQSLKTRKVQ
+512 IKQLDQSFETRKAQ
-526 LKAVQDYVENN
+526 LKAVQDYVEND
-537 KQCKQALLLDYF
+537 KQCRQALLLDYF
-549 GETGKTACEHCS
+549 GETSKTACEHCS
-561 TCQDAPN
+561 TCYSAPN
-568 PPKLQSS
+568 PARFQSS
-575 IMTILQKHPS
+575 IMAILQKQPAS
-585 SAKNLSKLLGIE
+585 VENLSKLLVIE

-614 LQKDLLFYI
+614 LQKDHLFYI
-623 NK
+623 NE

>member
-7 LLQKHWGWSDFRPG
+7 HLQKHWGWSDFRPG
-21 QKEAIDASISGKNT
+21 QKEVIDASLSRKNT

-43 GKSLCFQLTT
+43 GKSLCFQLTALL
-53 MMQDGICVVV
+53 QDGICVVV

-85 SIHGSMNENEL
+85 SIHGSMGENDL

-132 SLLAIDEAHCIS
+132 SLLAVDEAHCIS
-144 QWGHDFRPAYQQIAQ
+144 QWGHDFRPAYRQIAQ

-172 TATATEK
+172 TATATPK
-179 VKTDIISSLQLEDTQ
+179 VKADIITSLELEDTQ

-234 RTRGHCETLVKQL
+234 RTRRHCETLVEQL

-258 GGSSNKSELI
+258 GGSSNKTELI

-309 YQEAGRAGRDEQ
+309 YQEAGRAGRDER
-321 PAKATIVTSTK
+321 PAKATIVTSAR
-332 DMGVVSSQ
+332 DMQVVSSQ
-340 FINSFP
+340 FMDSFP
-346 SSDLIRQV
+346 RADLVRQV

-367 EIPLEPLDMS
+367 ETPLEPLDMS
-377 FERFIDT
+377 FESFVDT

-391 TYKVFQLFDRIGCIR
+391 TYEVFRLFDRIGCIR
-406 WSNIVV
+406 WSNLVV
-412 ERFQLQILYKGKE
+412 ERFRLQVLYKGKD
-425 LSNLIRKDSPL
+425 LRNLIRKDSPL

-455 SVDGKQLSKRTGIAL
+455 SVDGSQLSKRTGIGL
-470 DQLKVHFADLEKNG
+470 DQLKVHFAALEKNG
-484 YASISSLNCDTRL
+484 YAAISSWNCDTRL

-512 ITHLDQSLKTRKVQ
+512 ITHLDQSLETRKVQ
-526 LKAVQDYVENN
+526 LKAVQDYVENH

-561 TCQDAPN
+561 TCQSTPN
-568 PPKLQSS
+568 PAQLQSS
-575 IMTILQKHPS
+575 IMVILQKKPA
-585 SAKNLSKLLGIE
+585 SAKNLSKLLVTE

-623 NK
+623 NE